1 VSNIWNLLPPAVVKW
16 AKGILA
22 LLGAAAYVIVNYV
35 PSLAA
40 NHYIAIAIGI
50 LTVLGVVAVPNS
62 NARTE
67 KPGGLLGPDGKPYT
81 YSEKTLRPPTLPS
94 GLCAPIFW
102 TFSTGTT
109 LTNVNVT
116 GASGITYTF
125 PGREDPPREPG
136 AEPE

>member
-1 VSNIWNLLPPAVVKW
+1 VSNIWNLLPPVVVKW

-40 NHYIAIAIGI
+40 NHYIAIAIGV

-62 NARTE
+62 NARTD
-67 KPGGLLGPDGKPYT
+67 KPVGLLGPDGKPYL

-94 GLCAPIFW
+94 GLYAPTVG
-102 TFSTGTT
+102 TFSSGS
-109 LTNVNVT
+109 LPNVNVT
-116 GASGITYTF
+116 GASEVTYIL
-125 PGREDPPREPG
+125 PGREDLPREPG